1 MDRSAQAAS
10 PLLLRRIPQTK
21 GKLIRGPGLK
31 AAPTDD
37 ANTATDFG
45 PMKLPRWCDASARRL
60 KLSQKIW
67 HSQLHPQ
74 FSPQNFRRTLMHAR
88 MIQVTTKPG
97 QLKEFVKTMLEKNLS
112 ILKQQPGFVDAMAL
126 TSDTERDQFVGVA
139 IWKSKEDAEK
149 YADGQGRQVLELV
162 KPLLQQEPTIRTFNL
177 EASTIHNIGIGR
189 AGSSG

>member
-1 MDRSAQAAS
+1 
-10 PLLLRRIPQTK
+10 
-21 GKLIRGPGLK
+21 
-31 AAPTDD
+31 
-37 ANTATDFG
+37 
-45 PMKLPRWCDASARRL
+45 
-60 KLSQKIW
+60 
-67 HSQLHPQ
+67 
-74 FSPQNFRRTLMHAR
+74 MHAR

-126 TSDTERDQFVGVA
+126 TSDTEGDQFVGVS
-139 IWKSKEDAEK
+139 IWKSREDAEK

-189 AGSSG
+189 AASSS